1 MSETTKTKNGHR
13 YKKRLRKGRLFFSLI
28 LLFVLLGSCFM
39 AGMKVYNRFFRPR
52 ADVAAVEE
60 KEEKDSLTSEAL
72 SEHINVL
79 LLGTDDGDSEDFD
92 KDIPKRTDAM
102 LLVSFDPDKDQVAIL
117 SLPRDTRVEIPGRRG
132 YDKINA
138 AYAYGGVKLAKR
150 TVANLLQVPIDYYMQ
165 VDWQGFIKVVD
176 MLGGVDLDVEK
187 NMDYEDPYA
196 DLEIHL
202 KKGKQHLDGNKA
214 GQYVR
219 FRHDEMGDIGR
230 AQRQQKFL
238 KALAKQ
244 AFTVTNM
251 VKMPVIISTATDY
264 VHTDMDFIT
273 LIRAANCLRIFG
285 ESGLKTASLKG
296 DFYDTG
302 SGSYWRTSARQ
313 ITSTLDELGI
323 PHRKIRD

>member
-1 MSETTKTKNGHR
+1 MSDTSKTNHGRH
-13 YKKRLRKGRLFFSLI
+13 YKKRLRKGRLFFSLV
-28 LLFVLLGSCFM
+28 LLFVLLGSCFA
-39 AGMKVYNRFFRPR
+39 AGMRVYNRFFRPR
-52 ADVAAVEE
+52 SDVAAMAEG
-60 KEEKDSLTSEAL
+60 KEDTLSKEGL
-72 SEHINVL
+72 SERINVL
-79 LLGTDDGDSEDFD
+79 LLGTDEGDSEDFD

-102 LLVSFDPDKDQVAIL
+102 LLVSFDPDKDRVAIL

-138 AYAYGGVKLAKR
+138 AYAYGGVKLARR
-150 TVANLLQVPIDYYMQ
+150 TVSNLLQVPIDYYMQ

-196 DLEIHL
+196 DLKIHL
-202 KKGKQHLDGNKA
+202 KKGRQHLDGNKA

-230 AQRQQKFL
+230 AERQQKFL
-238 KALAKQ
+238 RALSKQ

-251 VKMPVIISTATDY
+251 VKMPVIIGTATEY

-273 LIRAANCLRIFG
+273 MIRAANCLRIFG
-285 ESGLKTASLKG
+285 DSGLKTGSLKG
-296 DFYDTG
+296 EFYDTG
-302 SGSYWRTSARQ
+302 SASYWRTSPRL
-313 ITSTLDELGI
+313 INETLDELGI

>member
-1 MSETTKTKNGHR
+1 MTDTKTNQGRH
-13 YKKRLRKGRLFFSLI
+13 YKKRLRKGRLFLSLV
-28 LLFVLLGSCFM
+28 LLFLLMGTCFA
-39 AGMKVYNRFFRPR
+39 AGMRVYNHFFKPR
-52 ADVAAVEE
+52 AEVAELDDP
-60 KEEKDSLTSEAL
+60 KETVSSEGL
-72 SEHINVL
+72 SERINVL
-79 LLGTDDGDSEDFD
+79 LLGTDEGDSEDFD

-102 LLVSFDPDKDQVAIL
+102 LLVSFDPDKNRVSIL

-150 TVANLLQVPIDYYMQ
+150 TVSNLLQVPIDYYMQ

-202 KKGKQHLDGNKA
+202 KKGYQHLDGNKA

-230 AQRQQKFL
+230 AERQQKFL
-238 KALAKQ
+238 KALSKQ
-244 AFTVTNM
+244 AFTVGNM

-273 LIRAANCLRIFG
+273 MIRAANCLRIFG
-285 ESGLKTASLKG
+285 DSGLKTASLKG
-296 DFYDTG
+296 DFYETPNA
-302 SGSYWRTSARQ
+302 SYWRTNTRL
-313 ITSTLDELGI
+313 INETLDELGI
-323 PHRKIRD
+323 PHRKARD